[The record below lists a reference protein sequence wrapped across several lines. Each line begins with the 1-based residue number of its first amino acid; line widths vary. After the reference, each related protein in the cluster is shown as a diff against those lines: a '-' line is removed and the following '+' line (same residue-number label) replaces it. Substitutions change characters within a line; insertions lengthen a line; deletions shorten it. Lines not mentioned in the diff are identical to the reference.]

1 MYDHDRMMEHLGKEM
16 DKKADSGIRNMT
28 DLDTIMKLAQT
39 MKDMAKTEYYCTVT
53 EAMKDEGYSHNGD
66 YSRNDGYSRSDGYSE
81 RRKRDSM
88 GRYSRDYERG
98 SSYNQGGAYDRYM
111 GAKHSYRSSRSPEHK
126 KEMSS
131 YLGEYKDELKE
142 IVNGLLSGADTRE
155 EREEI
160 RKMIREIGDL
170 A

>member
-1 MYDHDRMMEHLGKEM
+1 MMYDHERMMEHLGKEM

-28 DLDTIMKLAQT
+28 DLETIMKLAQA
-39 MKDMAKTEYYCTVT
+39 MKDLAKTEYYCTVT
-53 EAMKDEGYSHNGD
+53 EAMENDGYSHN
-66 YSRNDGYSRSDGYSE
+66 DGYSE

-88 GRYSRDYERG
+88 GRYSRDYDRG
-98 SSYNQGGAYDRYM
+98 SSYNHGGAYDRYM

>member
-1 MYDHDRMMEHLGKEM
+1 MYDHERMMEHLGKEM

-28 DLDTIMKLAQT
+28 DLETITKLAQA
-39 MKDMAKTEYYCTVT
+39 MKDLAKTEYYCTVT
-53 EAMKDEGYSHNGD
+53 EAMENDGYSHN
-66 YSRNDGYSRSDGYSE
+66 DGYSE

-88 GRYSRDYERG
+88 GRYSRDYDRG
-98 SSYNQGGAYDRYM
+98 SSYNHGGAYDRYM

-126 KEMSS
+126 KEMTN

>member
-1 MYDHDRMMEHLGKEM
+1 MYDSYKIMEHLEKEV
-16 DKKADSGIRNMT
+16 DKKAETGIRSTT
-28 DLDTIMKLAQT
+28 DLDTVVKLSEAMKNF
-39 MKDMAKTEYYCTVT
+39 AKAEYYCTVT
-53 EAMKDEGYSHNGD
+53 EAMNEEGYSHE
-66 YSRNDGYSRSDGYSE
+66 DGYSE

-88 GRYSRDYERG
+88 GRYSRHDGYDRG
-98 SSYNQGGAYDRYM
+98 NPYNHGAYDRYM
-111 GAKHSYRSSRSPEHK
+111 DAKHSYRSSRSPEHK
-126 KEMSS
+126 KEMSG

-160 RKMIREIGDL
+160 KKMIREIGNL

>member
-1 MYDHDRMMEHLGKEM
+1 MYDSYKIMEHLEKEV
-16 DKKADSGIRNMT
+16 DKKAETGIRSTT
-28 DLDTIMKLAQT
+28 DLDTVVKLSEAMKNF
-39 MKDMAKTEYYCTVT
+39 AKAEYYCTVT
-53 EAMKDEGYSHNGD
+53 EAMNEEGYSHE
-66 YSRNDGYSRSDGYSE
+66 DGYSE

-88 GRYSRDYERG
+88 GRYSRHDGYDRG
-98 SSYNQGGAYDRYM
+98 NSYNHGAYDRYM
-111 GAKHSYRSSRSPEHK
+111 DAKHSYRSSRSPEHK
-126 KEMSS
+126 KEMSG

-160 RKMIREIGDL
+160 KKMIREIGNL

>member
-1 MYDHDRMMEHLGKEM
+1 MYDHERMMEHLGKEM

-28 DLDTIMKLAQT
+28 DLETITKLAQA
-39 MKDMAKTEYYCTVT
+39 MKDLAKTEYYCTVT
-53 EAMKDEGYSHNGD
+53 EAMENDGYSHN
-66 YSRNDGYSRSDGYSE
+66 DGYSE

-88 GRYSRDYERG
+88 GRYSRDYDRG
-98 SSYNQGGAYDRYM
+98 SSYNHGGAYDRYM

>member
-1 MYDHDRMMEHLGKEM
+1 MMYDHERMMEHLGKEM
-16 DKKADSGIRNMT
+16 DKKAESGIRNMT
-28 DLDTIMKLAQT
+28 DLDTITKLAQA
-39 MKDMAKTEYYCTVT
+39 MKDLAKTEYYCTVT
-53 EAMKDEGYSHNGD
+53 EAMENEGYSHN
-66 YSRNDGYSRSDGYSE
+66 DGYSE

-98 SSYNQGGAYDRYM
+98 SSYNHGGAYDRYM
-111 GAKHSYRSSRSPEHK
+111 GAKNSYRSSRSPEHK
-126 KEMSS
+126 KEMSN

-160 RKMIREIGDL
+160 RKMIREIGEM

>member
-1 MYDHDRMMEHLGKEM
+1 MMYDHDRMMEHLGKEM
-16 DKKADSGIRNMT
+16 DKKAESGIRNMT
-28 DLDTIMKLAQT
+28 DLDTITKLAQA
-39 MKDMAKTEYYCTVT
+39 MKDLAKTEYYCTVT
-53 EAMKDEGYSHNGD
+53 EAMENEGYSHD
-66 YSRNDGYSRSDGYSE
+66 DGYGRRDGYSE

>member
-1 MYDHDRMMEHLGKEM
+1 MYNHDRMMEHLGKEM

-39 MKDMAKTEYYCTVT
+39 MKDLAKTEYYCTVT
-53 EAMKDEGYSHNGD
+53 EAMNDEGYSHND
-66 YSRNDGYSRSDGYSE
+66 VYSRNDGYSE

-98 SSYNQGGAYDRYM
+98 NSNNHGGAYDRYM